1 MAVGTVTI
9 MVVAV
14 GVDITL
20 VGRVERTLYE
30 RVLYIS
36 CSTDLAVVLVTLAVL
51 VIGTVI
57 VVVVPKDIHGTIE
70 PVDV

>member
-1 MAVGTVTI
+1 VAVGTVTI